1 MGKDAVSIVYFNNK
15 ASRRRAIGQHTKS
28 HIWFGCNWEAPD
40 VARRLFHFLGFYH
53 ENLVAG
59 NMIVPFKMTWR
70 RWNEWR
76 SRLNSQ
82 NLFHKSDMKNE
93 ITHRSLYPD
102 LCFGH
107 FGFWICST
115 GWFKQNCFRSHC
127 SPIVPPSGQIG
138 LNSYFYT
145 FAFVNNQPLPPCWLI
160 DWLWFLARNSFT
172 RDCLRIGG
180 DDEDDDGDDEEYLG
194 WQ

>member
-59 NMIVPFKMTWR
+59 NMIVPFKITWR

-127 SPIVPPSGQIG
+127 SPIVGGGGWGGPFIFLQLEKWENQIASPSTNFSWMVAKNTSLLLSELIVLTNFAG
-138 LNSYFYT
+138 L
-145 FAFVNNQPLPPCWLI
+145 
-160 DWLWFLARNSFT
+160 
-172 RDCLRIGG
+172 
-180 DDEDDDGDDEEYLG
+180 
-194 WQ
+194 

>member
-1 MGKDAVSIVYFNNK
+1 MCPTDSYFHGANINTTMGKDAVSIVYFNNK

-59 NMIVPFKMTWR
+59 NMIVPFKITWR

-127 SPIVPPSGQIG
+127 SPIVGG
-138 LNSYFYT
+138 LS
-145 FAFVNNQPLPPCWLI
+145 LI
-160 DWLWFLARNSFT
+160 HIWRC
-172 RDCLRIGG
+172 RRRG
-180 DDEDDDGDDEEYLG
+180 
-194 WQ
+194 

>member
-1 MGKDAVSIVYFNNK
+1 MCPIDSSFHGANINTTMGKDAVSIVYFNNK

-59 NMIVPFKMTWR
+59 NMIVPFKITWR

-115 GWFKQNCFRSHC
+115 GWFKQNCFRSPC
-127 SPIVPPSGQIG
+127 SPIVGGGYPLNGKNP
-138 LNSYFYT
+138 LNSFWKSPKL
-145 FAFVNNQPLPPCWLI
+145 FWNFFP
-160 DWLWFLARNSFT
+160 
-172 RDCLRIGG
+172 
-180 DDEDDDGDDEEYLG
+180 
-194 WQ
+194 